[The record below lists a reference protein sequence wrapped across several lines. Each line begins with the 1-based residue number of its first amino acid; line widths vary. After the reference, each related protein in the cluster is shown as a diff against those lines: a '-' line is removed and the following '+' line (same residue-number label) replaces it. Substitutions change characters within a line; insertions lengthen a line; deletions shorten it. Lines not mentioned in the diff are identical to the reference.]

1 MSNPVILTNKLA
13 FELLNPCTTLP
24 SEGEIDLLIIF
35 ISNWSDNLKQGRPFV
50 HHVLP

>member
-24 SEGEIDLLIIF
+24 RQGEIDLLVIF
-35 ISNWSDNLKQGRPFV
+35 ISNYNENFKKEEFP
-50 HHVLP
+50 